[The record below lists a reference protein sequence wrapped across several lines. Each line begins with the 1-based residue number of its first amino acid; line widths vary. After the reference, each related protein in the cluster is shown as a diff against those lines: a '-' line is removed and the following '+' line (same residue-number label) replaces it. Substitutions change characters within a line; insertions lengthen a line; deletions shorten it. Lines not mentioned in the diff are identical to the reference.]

1 MNLRRVAVH
10 GHTAAFQIAGE
21 GPVLLL
27 LHGMAAS
34 SQTWN
39 QVAPALARRF
49 TVIAPD
55 LLGHG
60 ESAKPHGEYSL
71 GAHANFIR
79 DLLARLGHERATI
92 VGHSFGGGV
101 AMQLAYQYPDRC
113 ERLALVGSGGFGRE
127 VNGLLRM
134 LALPGGEQLLSV
146 VCSPKLRDAGD
157 RLAAWLAGRGLRA
170 APVIEEIWRSYT
182 SLAEAMTRR
191 AFFRTLRAVIDSDG
205 QSVCAADRLH
215 LTSEVPTLI
224 VWGGCDTIIPVRH
237 AHAAHDAIE
246 NSRLEVFEDAGH
258 YPHCEKPE
266 RFTEALT
273 DFIESTAPARH
284 CERRWGDLLRNCTT
298 TPATAAGAFRGRGM
312 SRG

>member
-1 MNLRRVAVH
+1 MNLRRVAIH
-10 GHTAAFQIAGE
+10 GHTAAFRIAGE

-27 LHGMAAS
+27 LHGMASS

-60 ESAKPHGEYSL
+60 ESAKPHCEYSL

-79 DLLARLGHERATI
+79 DLLATLGHEGATI

-113 ERLALVGSGGFGRE
+113 ERLALVGSGGLGRE
-127 VNGLLRM
+127 VNGLLRT
-134 LALPGGEQLLSV
+134 LTLPGGEQLLPV

-157 RLAAWLAGRGLRA
+157 RLAAWLAGCGLRA
-170 APVIEEIWRSYT
+170 APVVEEIWRSYA
-182 SLAEAMTRR
+182 SLAEAATRR

-205 QSVCAADRLH
+205 QSVSAADRLH
-215 LTSEVPTLI
+215 LTSQVPTLI
-224 VWGGCDTIIPVRH
+224 VWGGCDAIIPVRH

-258 YPHCEKPE
+258 YPHCEEPE

-284 CERRWGDLLRNCTT
+284 GP
-298 TPATAAGAFRGRGM
+298 PAFGRP
-312 SRG
+312 

>member
-1 MNLRRVAVH
+1 MNLRRVAIH
-10 GHTAAFQIAGE
+10 GHTAAFRIAGE
-21 GPVLLL
+21 GSVLLL
-27 LHGMAAS
+27 LHGMAS
-34 SQTWN
+34 TSQTWKH
-39 QVAPALARRF
+39 VAPALAQRF

-79 DLLARLGHERATI
+79 DLLATLGYEQATI

-113 ERLALVGSGGFGRE
+113 ERLALVGSGGLGRE
-127 VNGLLRM
+127 VNGLLRAF
-134 LALPGGEQLLSV
+134 ALPGWEQLLPL

-157 RLAAWLAGRGLRA
+157 RLSSWLAGCGLRV
-170 APVIEEIWRSYT
+170 APVVEEIWRSYG
-182 SLAEAMTRR
+182 SLAEAATRR

-205 QSVCAADRLH
+205 QSVSASDRLH
-215 LTSEVPTLI
+215 LTSQVPTLI
-224 VWGGCDTIIPVRH
+224 VWGDRDAIIPVRH

-246 NSRLEVFEDAGH
+246 NSRLEVFEDTGH
-258 YPHCEKPE
+258 YPHCEEPE

-273 DFIESTAPARH
+273 DFIGSTVPARH
-284 CERRWGDLLRNCTT
+284 SEQSWGDLLRNCT
-298 TPATAAGAFRGRGM
+298 AAAGAA
-312 SRG
+312 ST